1 MVECS
6 GGSFS
11 WEELCKTRCRN
22 DVRSGRRD
30 DLALEV
36 VHTGVDGRSLVGDV
50 GREESDQSLHGQ
62 LDVDADEVIMDGCA
76 ENADEPRGRPA
87 SLLRLSSR
95 RVRRTTPHT
104 PTPQL
109 TTPPRATLP
118 ASLRTM
124 GRPRLVVASALALRG
139 GTMAEEICSF
149 SPNPLTLFQSCIE
162 VIPPPPLISS
172 TTIGVLLACLAATM
186 NAAGL
191 NLQRWASA
199 RGLAA
204 LNLVGVVMSASC
216 GLLDMASFSFAPQSL
231 LAPFGALTLVLNLL
245 VAAPLH
251 GDAVSKSDL
260 LSTFLVVS
268 GVATCLA
275 NANTDATERTF
286 DELKALIYR
295 PHFHAWVTF
304 LLAAMATAAAR
315 LRSAGGAMCYP
326 LIAGGLGGCTTLCAK
341 SVGELG
347 KAGAPWHVATG
358 VGALIPMF
366 ALSQLGMLNRGLS
379 KASSLVVV
387 PVFVATFVTCNAV
400 GGGIFFDE
408 FATLSPSQQRAYPLG
423 LAMLVAGVLV
433 LAGRKEEVVKA
444 E

>member
-1 MVECS
+1 M
-6 GGSFS
+6 
-11 WEELCKTRCRN
+11 
-22 DVRSGRRD
+22 
-30 DLALEV
+30 
-36 VHTGVDGRSLVGDV
+36 GDV

-62 LDVDADEVIMDGCA
+62 LDVDADEVIVDGCA
-76 ENADEPRGRPA
+76 ENADEPITHRAA
-87 SLLRLSSR
+87 SKRSPTNH
-95 RVRRTTPHT
+95 TTPT
-104 PTPQL
+104 LPSTSLAPTA
-109 TTPPRATLP
+109 RLP

-172 TTIGVLLACLAATM
+172 TTIGILLACLAATM

-199 RGLAA
+199 RGSAA
-204 LNLVGVVMSASC
+204 LNLVGVIMSASC

-295 PHFHAWVTF
+295 PQFHAWVTF

-315 LRSAGGAMCYP
+315 LRSAGSAMCYP
-326 LIAGGLGGCTTLCAK
+326 CLLYT
-341 SVGELG
+341 
-347 KAGAPWHVATG
+347 
-358 VGALIPMF
+358 
-366 ALSQLGMLNRGLS
+366 
-379 KASSLVVV
+379 
-387 PVFVATFVTCNAV
+387 
-400 GGGIFFDE
+400 
-408 FATLSPSQQRAYPLG
+408 SPSPRDRQKSRMPSSA
-423 LAMLVAGVLV
+423 
-433 LAGRKEEVVKA
+433 
-444 E
+444 